1 MDARA
6 ESTDPIVDMLGVA
19 PPEHDVRGR
28 ILVLALY
35 GCGVFGWGATVMI
48 NADTPALRLPVLVLG
63 GLLFAGAAFIAEAV
77 RRFAC
82 WAWFFVAG
90 WLVLLLLPMLDVLF
104 FRELGP
110 AEIVSSTAAAM
121 MLMGALHYLWVR
133 RWDFWVDA
141 RLDARL
147 PPPRRV
153 SPGWRA
159 ARLSGIGTASGGPR
173 SASPAGAGRARP

>member
-6 ESTDPIVDMLGVA
+6 ESTDPIGEMLGVA

-35 GCGVFGWGATVMI
+35 ALGVAAGAGLVMSTADEPGGNGWA
-48 NADTPALRLPVLVLG
+48 LPVAG
-63 GLLFAGAAFIAEAV
+63 ILFAGAAFVAEAV

-82 WAWFFVAG
+82 WSWFFVAG
-90 WLVLLLLPMLDVLF
+90 WLVLLLLPMLDALAH
-104 FRELGP
+104 EQLGP
-110 AEIVSSTAAAM
+110 AELVSGTAAAM
-121 MLMGALHYLWVR
+121 MLMGALHYLWLR
-133 RWDFWVDA
+133 RWDFWADP

-153 SPGWRA
+153 SPQWRA
-159 ARLSGIGTASGGPR
+159 ARLSRLRSGGGSPR
-173 SASPAGAGRARP
+173 A